1 MKYTAYCSRE
11 FAIYIKFHNL
21 FFLLDARLSV
31 PPTTAL
37 KCDQVS
43 EVQPM
48 VVSAVMTH
56 GHLLHVLLQA
66 LFPFQ
71 LFGMT
76 TEVVIKVVGTSVS
89 LDVPVTM

>member
-1 MKYTAYCSRE
+1 
-11 FAIYIKFHNL
+11 
-21 FFLLDARLSV
+21 
-31 PPTTAL
+31 
-37 KCDQVS
+37 
-43 EVQPM
+43 M

-56 GHLLHVLLQA
+56 GDLLHVLLQA